1 MNSTDLFFR
10 PLVNFVFSAPEKDKK
25 TAKQKASLQPPKLSF
40 ESFEVK
46 NFKGIETVRVDL
58 ARNGLVLLL
67 GLNESGKTTILKAIE
82 AFSYLNDPSSDVDP
96 AFFQKIRKKSAI
108 NKDIEASITATIK
121 FDGKFPEIKAR
132 KLWGKELTEG
142 DIQAINGFIH
152 DLNEQGRVEIE
163 RVFPFKNGT
172 PRRYFYRIVSSH
184 PFVSSPL
191 ANFIA
196 QEFVSICPFIIYF
209 EDFKDQIPEKIFIRK
224 QRQDSFDPSWYD
236 IIDGLFYNTDPEYS
250 IESFRKFFSKTNPL
264 PDDASTVETRVNST
278 LNKTFTIKWK
288 NLSGVKEIEKTVL
301 KYNHN
306 LQTPHFTLKVVDSDG
321 TTYSVDERSKG
332 ALWYLSFLMKTEFR
346 SKKMR
351 KHSGKPVFLIDEPAS
366 NLHSTAQRNMINDF
380 RKLAQDTS
388 IVYTTHSQYLIST
401 QNIKNTYIVE
411 RDEGL
416 VEAIPWGHYLS
427 RQNAQVSYYQ
437 PLANLLKIVPTTFDV
452 PWKKCVI
459 TEGPSDRH
467 VLISLF
473 RLLNDKEPP
482 FVIYPGTGAE
492 HLDQLIAL
500 NLGWNSSFVVL
511 LDADQVGRNAGK
523 RYKEEFQID
532 SEVMYLPS
540 DSKKIEKC
548 FSKDE
553 MLALRSVYLP
563 SNSVGKVTK
572 KEFAAIWALASEDA
586 EISQNVKHHLSS
598 DTLARFENIFKEL
611 RV

>member
-1 MNSTDLFFR
+1 MNITDLFIR
-10 PLVNFVFSAPEKDKK
+10 PLIDFVFSAPEKGKK
-25 TAKQKASLQPPKLSF
+25 TAKQKASPQPPKLSF

-82 AFSYLNDPSSDVDP
+82 AFSYLNDPSPDFDP

-121 FDGKFPEIKAR
+121 FDGKLPAIKAQ

-142 DIQAINGFIH
+142 DIQAMNGFIH
-152 DLNEQGRVEIE
+152 DLNKHGIVEIK

-172 PRRYFYRIVSSH
+172 PRRYFYRIVSPH
-184 PFVSSPL
+184 PFASDPL

-196 QEFVSICPFIIYF
+196 QEIVSICPFIIYF

-224 QRQDSFDPSWYD
+224 ERQDSFDPSWYD
-236 IIDGLFYNTDPEYS
+236 IIDGLFYNTDQEYS
-250 IESFRKFFSKTNPL
+250 IESFRKFFSRTNPL

-278 LNKTFTIKWK
+278 LNKTFTTKWK

-301 KYNHN
+301 KYNHHS
-306 LQTPHFTLKVVDSDG
+306 QTPHFTLKVVDSDG

-366 NLHSTAQRNMINDF
+366 NLHSTAQGNMINDF

-401 QNIKNTYIVE
+401 QNIKNTYIIE
-411 RDEGL
+411 RDEGI
-416 VEAIPWGHYLS
+416 VEAIPWGQYLS

-437 PLANLLKIVPTTFDV
+437 PLANLLNIVPTTFDV
-452 PWKKCVI
+452 PWRECVI

-492 HLDQLIAL
+492 SLDQLISL

-511 LDADQVGRNAGK
+511 LDADQEGRNAGK

-548 FSKDE
+548 FSKNE

-563 SNSVGKVTK
+563 SNSGGKVTK
-572 KEFAAIWALASEDA
+572 KEFAAIWGILASEDA
-586 EISQNVKHHLSS
+586 AISKKVKHHLSS
-598 DTLARFENIFKEL
+598 DTLARFKIYL
-611 RV
+611 RS